1 MERKSEK
8 VGAEQSGVVLIWF
21 EFGRDYKGLLLL
33 LLAAAYDRWAGSEIP
48 LFSLRLFIS

>member
-33 LLAAAYDRWAGSEIP
+33 LLFTTDRWAGSEIP